1 LFLDDEMVGVRES
14 IRAEDD
20 TTDAELDIESQE
32 IVTSRDSHAVVIAA
46 VHKGGGAFDVA
57 VELWDETSDGRG
69 TRLKYVSRDI
79 TGDTV

>member
-46 VHKGGGAFDVA
+46 VHLMLLSNCGMRHQM
-57 VELWDETSDGRG
+57 DE
-69 TRLKYVSRDI
+69 VHA
-79 TGDTV
+79 